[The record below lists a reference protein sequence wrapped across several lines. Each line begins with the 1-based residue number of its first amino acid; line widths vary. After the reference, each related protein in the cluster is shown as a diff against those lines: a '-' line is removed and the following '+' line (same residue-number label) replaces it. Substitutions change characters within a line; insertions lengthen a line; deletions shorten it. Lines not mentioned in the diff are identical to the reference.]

1 MRLIIGRIVLATRSG
16 RRFALQPAMMRP
28 SAEPLRTAAKD
39 GDLDAVQKLLQQEPP
54 VDVNEADEDTHFTAL
69 YVAARAGHALVVEL
83 LLQQPGIDVN
93 FHVHKT
99 ALCIAAQNG
108 HVAIVKLLLAV
119 PGIDVNAGY
128 AGLRS
133 VDYWAAFTYSPLH
146 AATTSNHL
154 EIVKLLL
161 ERPEIEVNANKSF
174 RELTPLHVA
183 LWKPNRKYSRPLKK
197 PNKVSRSG
205 FHPDES
211 RREVVLALLAHKN
224 MNANL
229 ENRSRHTQL
238 HYMVFFDAEID
249 LVVRLLQRPEVDVN
263 ARGEGNMTPLHH
275 AAVNGNLEMIQLF
288 LRHPRII
295 VNFHDMYRSTPLFAA
310 AEKGMAAAAQLLLE
324 KGADIHAVSSKLSQ
338 TFSSKWM
345 YRNTPLY
352 CAAER
357 GHKDMVELLLKQPG
371 IQSEIAPT
379 NKNWLTPLHA
389 AASRGHNA
397 VVKLLL
403 GVPEVRASLIDAT
416 KLSVKST
423 TALHLA
429 CKHGHPETA
438 ASLLSCEEVNV
449 NVKNGEGF
457 TPLHLAIRKGHTK
470 VVKLLLNK
478 FAEVDSQSVHLTATL
493 RNEVGLTIA
502 SLLAEKN
509 REAILQQVEE
519 EKDPLGRE
527 FLEKVLYK
535 TQAL

>member
-1 MRLIIGRIVLATRSG
+1 
-16 RRFALQPAMMRP
+16 MMRP
-28 SAEPLRTAAKD
+28 TAEPLRTAAKD

-133 VDYWAAFTYSPLH
+133 VDYWGAFTYSPLH

-161 ERPEIEVNANKSF
+161 DRPEIEVNANKSF

-183 LWKPNRKYSRPLKK
+183 LWKPNGKYSRPLKK
-197 PNKVSRSG
+197 PNKVSRSC
-205 FHPDES
+205 FHADES

-224 MNANL
+224 LNANL

-249 LVVRLLQRPEVDVN
+249 LVVRLLRRPEVDVN

-275 AAVNGNLEMIQLF
+275 AAVKGNLEMIQLF

-295 VNFHDMYRSTPLFAA
+295 VNFQDMYRSTPLFAA

-324 KGADIHAVSSKLSQ
+324 KGADIHAVSSKPSQ
-338 TFSSKWM
+338 TFSCNTP
-345 YRNTPLY
+345 YHNTPLY
-352 CAAER
+352 CAAEG
-357 GHKDMVELLLKQPG
+357 GHKDMVVLLLKQPG

-389 AASRGHNA
+389 AASRGHSA

-403 GVPEVRASLIDAT
+403 RVPEVRASLIDAT
-416 KLSVKST
+416 KSSVKST

-429 CKHGHPETA
+429 CKHGHAETA
-438 ASLLSCEEVNV
+438 ASLLSYKEVNV

-457 TPLHLAIRKGHTK
+457 TPLHLAIRKGHIK

-478 FAEVDSQSVHLTATL
+478 FAEVDFQSVHLTATL

-509 REAILQQVEE
+509 REAILQHVEE